1 MQGILSVLWG
11 ITSILWG
18 ANISTVEGKIG
29 TGIGLISDW
38 ENGIDLNGTG
48 LKLVGMGKN
57 YSLAIEWDWEILFLG
72 LSSVQ

>member
-1 MQGILSVLWG
+1 M
-11 ITSILWG
+11 
-18 ANISTVEGKIG
+18 EGKIG

-38 ENGIDLNGTG
+38 ENGIGLNGTG

-57 YSLAIEWDWEILFLG
+57 YSLEWDWEILFLG